1 MWNNPFGEF
10 HYENA
15 AVTAAVAVATHSRCV
30 KPCQQAEASSP
41 RFSTSP
47 SHTIIAVFQPQ
58 QRWQWQLFIRPT
70 TPPHREIFIISK
82 QTPEKNNKN
91 NENR

>member
-1 MWNNPFGEF
+1 MRMPQSQPPSPSQHIHG
-10 HYENA
+10 
-15 AVTAAVAVATHSRCV
+15 VLSTA
-30 KPCQQAEASSP
+30 QQAEASSP